1 MEDFMENKEDDNLTI
16 TQTNLCNIVD
26 AMKSL
31 LLYKNKHYGNS
42 ALEPIGIFYKGSA
55 EDSIK
60 IRLDDKLKRIYNN
73 KDEPKTNDVCDII
86 GYSFLYLL
94 SKMDKE
100 NIISEIEKQKD

>member
-1 MEDFMENKEDDNLTI
+1 MENKEEGNLTI

-42 ALEPIGIFYKGSA
+42 ALEPMGIFYKGSA

-60 IRLDDKLKRIYNN
+60 IRLDDKLKRIYNSSE
-73 KDEPKTNDVCDII
+73 DPKTNDVCDII
-86 GYSFLYLL
+86 GYSFLYLA
-94 SKMDKE
+94 SKMNKE
-100 NIISEIEKQKD
+100 DIISEIEKQKD